1 MRKRIKTITEHTHE
15 YGTIAIEHSL
25 LDKLLGYASLDE
37 MTTDHIDLMIDRTIK
52 ISEDIDGES
61 LTTADHIV
69 PITEGTPAAADA
81 VVTAK
86 TAI

>member
-1 MRKRIKTITEHTHE
+1 MRKRVKTITEQTHE
-15 YGTIAIEHSL
+15 YGTISIEHSL
-25 LDKLLGYASLDE
+25 LDKLLDYASLDSMSAE
-37 MTTDHIDLMIDRTIK
+37 HIDLMIDRSIK

-81 VVTAK
+81 VVTAASK
-86 TAI
+86 

>member
-1 MRKRIKTITEHTHE
+1 MRKRVKTITEQTHE

-37 MTTDHIDLMIDRTIK
+37 MSTDHIDLMLDRTIQ
-52 ISEDIDGES
+52 ISEEIDGEP

-69 PITEGTPAAADA
+69 PITAGTPAAADA
-81 VVTAK
+81 AVTAK
-86 TAI
+86 VV